1 MRQHYL
7 WFIAVC
13 IFASGANADNYVEWV
28 GPNSGINWTEGAAI
42 AAGAGTAKEGTPP
55 SLSKMQACRAAVVDA
70 QRNLVESL
78 QGVRV
83 EGITRIEDLMLESD
97 VVQSSVEGTLKGAV
111 MTERKPQ
118 PDGTCEVKLRAP
130 LAGNLA
136 SSVYDEVFEAEGAAF
151 LQLHEAIDTEAWVTG
166 LLDFMVPMAL
176 ANTGAPWQSA
186 IDQLGSRLDKIETML
201 GQRTAPAAQDTLPTG
216 LIIDARGSNFIP
228 SMSPAIRK
236 LRAGILYPTSKTKQ
250 AASERGQLVSLFTRD
265 LETAKAHPIVGER
278 PVVFKALR
286 TWGDTRTS
294 IVLNTA
300 SSERLSRMIK
310 EGQLED
316 AGVIIVL

>member
-1 MRQHYL
+1 MRQYYL

-42 AAGAGTAKEGTPP
+42 AAGAGIAKEGTPP

-118 PDGTCEVKLRAP
+118 PDGTCEVTLRAP

-151 LQLHEAIDTEAWVTG
+151 LQLHQVIDVEAW
-166 LLDFMVPMAL
+166 LL
-176 ANTGAPWQSA
+176 S
-186 IDQLGSRLDKIETML
+186 QL
-201 GQRTAPAAQDTLPTG
+201 
-216 LIIDARGSNFIP
+216 
-228 SMSPAIRK
+228 
-236 LRAGILYPTSKTKQ
+236 
-250 AASERGQLVSLFTRD
+250 
-265 LETAKAHPIVGER
+265 
-278 PVVFKALR
+278 
-286 TWGDTRTS
+286 
-294 IVLNTA
+294 
-300 SSERLSRMIK
+300 
-310 EGQLED
+310 
-316 AGVIIVL
+316 